1 MIVQNVIRGIS
12 GLVREPGNDQVEAI
26 MRRDGLL
33 CAALRHGYAATA
45 GGAEDLL
52 GPRAL
57 DAHRHRHTHVKDA
70 SPYVSMT
77 AGTYVER
84 GAHNHAASAFLTAV
98 LFATD
103 GLQQPGWLFYGYVFL
118 LGRSAGG
125 HAEFG
130 EEVRDV
136 HQHPAWSRFRAEGEI
151 AVPVRVPP
159 RRLLRAERYAPGD
172 VLAAAR
178 LRTWP
183 PDPDDV
189 VDNET
194 AGVYLPPEQL
204 LGARG
209 VV

>member
-1 MIVQNVIRGIS
+1 MIVQNVIRGIG
-12 GLVREPGNDQVEAI
+12 GLVRVPGNDEVEAI

-33 CAALRHGYAATA
+33 CAALRHGHVATA
-45 GGAEDLL
+45 NDAENLL
-52 GPRAL
+52 GPLSL
-57 DAHRHRHTHVKDA
+57 DAHRHRHVQFAAA

-103 GLQQPGWLFYGYVFL
+103 GLRQPGWLFYGYVFL

-125 HAEFG
+125 HAEFA

-136 HQHPAWSRFRAEGEI
+136 HQHPAWSRFRAEGEV

-159 RRLLRAERYAPGD
+159 RRLLRAERYVPGD
-172 VLAAAR
+172 VLTAAR
-178 LRTWP
+178 SGSWP
-183 PDPDDV
+183 PAPDDV
-189 VDNET
+189 VDNEA
-194 AGVYLPPEQL
+194 AGVYLPPEDL
-204 LGARG
+204 LSARA